1 MTTPDSLRA
10 LRPANAVKRLGDN
23 PALLLSGLS
32 IQRALTE
39 ASSRLPVF
47 ELASVGTEA
56 RGLLRAAQHLDVA
69 IGLAF
74 RPRLDAQARPF
85 GDFVRDVLRAA
96 DIIGFRHPILLSAG
110 PLYLSSLDAPSIDA
124 LEQHIFE
131 AVDAGFTD
139 ISIAPSGK
147 LDRDAV
153 VQALAP
159 AARQLSERGLLLE
172 LALPITA
179 EARDWQSTCQRFGVA
194 VEVFSS
200 SDQAGE
206 RGLVDPPAAWGL
218 RPRDAQLPDAFDL
231 RVSRL
236 TLDPFSEIALQ
247 VLQDDV
253 RNEIDEHCSHGFRLT
268 DVLGLKSGELDAL
281 DEASATWIESNV
293 HGYAME
299 LFEALSVQ
307 GSADIVRR
315 FLRDRGEGAFD
326 L

>member
-1 MTTPDSLRA
+1 MTSTDSLRA
-10 LRPANAVKRLGDN
+10 FRPANAVKRLGDN
-23 PALLLSGLS
+23 PALLLSGLLL
-32 IQRALTE
+32 QRALTE
-39 ASSRLPVF
+39 AGSRLPVF

-69 IGLAF
+69 IGVSF

-85 GDFVRDVLRAA
+85 GDFVRDLLRAA

-110 PLYLSSLDAPSIDA
+110 PLYLSSLDATAIDA
-124 LEQHIFE
+124 LDQHLFE
-131 AVDAGFTD
+131 AIDAGFTD
-139 ISIAPSGK
+139 LSIAPTGK

-153 VQALAP
+153 LQAIAP
-159 AARQLSERGLLLE
+159 AARQISERGLLLE
-172 LALPITA
+172 LALPSTA
-179 EARDWQSTCQRFGVA
+179 EAREWQASCQRFGVA

-200 SDQAGE
+200 SEQAGE

-236 TLDPFSEIALQ
+236 TLDPFSEIAIQ
-247 VLQDDV
+247 VLPDEV
-253 RNEIDEHCSHGFRLT
+253 RDEIDEHCSHGFRLT
-268 DVLGLKSGELDAL
+268 DVLGLKAGELDAL
-281 DEASATWIESNV
+281 DELSATWIESNI
-293 HGYAME
+293 HGYALE

-307 GSADIVRR
+307 GSAEIVRR
-315 FLRDRGEGAFD
+315 FIRDRGEGAFD

>member
-1 MTTPDSLRA
+1 MTSTDSLRA
-10 LRPANAVKRLGDN
+10 FRPANAVKRLGDN
-23 PALLLSGLS
+23 PALLLSGLLL
-32 IQRALTE
+32 QRALTE
-39 ASSRLPVF
+39 AGSRLPVF

-69 IGLAF
+69 IGVSF

-85 GDFVRDVLRAA
+85 GDFVRDLLRAA

-110 PLYLSSLDAPSIDA
+110 PLYLSSLDATAIDA
-124 LEQHIFE
+124 LDQHLFE
-131 AVDAGFTD
+131 AIDAGFTD
-139 ISIAPSGK
+139 LSIAPTGK

-153 VQALAP
+153 LQAIAP
-159 AARQLSERGLLLE
+159 AARQISERGLLLE
-172 LALPITA
+172 LALPSTA
-179 EARDWQSTCQRFGVA
+179 EAREWQASCQRFGVA

-200 SDQAGE
+200 SEQAGE

-236 TLDPFSEIALQ
+236 TLDPFSEIAIQ
-247 VLQDDV
+247 VLPDKV
-253 RNEIDEHCSHGFRLT
+253 RDEIDEHCSHGFRLT
-268 DVLGLKSGELDAL
+268 DVLGLKAGELDAL
-281 DEASATWIESNV
+281 DELSATWIESNI
-293 HGYAME
+293 HGYALE

-307 GSADIVRR
+307 GSAEIVRR
-315 FLRDRGEGAFD
+315 FIRDRGEGAFD